1 MAKTYA
7 SMIVHLLSLHC
18 DLRSWVK
25 LRDDRSFAKALH
37 QFLLVAL
44 IDAGQS
50 TFRPVN
56 DVYVRLV
63 DV

>member
-1 MAKTYA
+1 MAQTYA
-7 SMIVHLLSLHC
+7 AMIVHLLSLHC
-18 DLRSWVK
+18 DLSSGVK
-25 LRDDRSFAKALH
+25 LSDDRSFAKTLH
-37 QFLLVAL
+37 QLLFVAL